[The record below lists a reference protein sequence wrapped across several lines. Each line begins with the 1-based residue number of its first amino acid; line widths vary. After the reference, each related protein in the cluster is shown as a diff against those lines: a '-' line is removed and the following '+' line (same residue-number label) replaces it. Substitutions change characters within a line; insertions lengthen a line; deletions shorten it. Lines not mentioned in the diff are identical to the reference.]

1 MINKNTTSYEEIV
14 THTDRQTSTMTDRK
28 TQLDES
34 GDNMILIVREER
46 KRE

>member
-1 MINKNTTSYEEIV
+1 MINKNTTSYEVIV
-14 THTDRQTSTMTDRK
+14 THTDRQTSTMTDRN
-28 TQLDES
+28 TQLDEL

>member
-1 MINKNTTSYEEIV
+1 MNKNTTSYEEIV
-14 THTDRQTSTMTDRK
+14 THTDRQTSTMTDRN
-28 TQLDES
+28 TQLDEL